1 MIGKT
6 VSHYRILEKLGE
18 GGMGVVYKAE
28 DLKLKRTVALKFLP
42 PELMKDPEAKQRFI
56 QEAQAAAALDHPNI
70 CTVYEIE
77 ETEGQTFISMAYIEG
92 QNLKEKVES
101 GPPKLE
107 EALDIGMQVAEGL
120 QAAHEKGIVHRDIKL
135 ANIIVTTKGQVK
147 IMDFGLA
154 KLRGGRKLPK
164 EGRTLGTVA
173 YMSPEQVRG
182 EGVDERTDIWSLGVM
197 LYEMVTGRLPF
208 QGEYEQAVIYSILN
222 EEPEPVG
229 KLRSGVLRGLEGVIG
244 KMLAKDVRER
254 YQGVGELLVDLRSL
268 RGGLGSAGLGPS
280 VVGSV
285 GARGGI
291 LVKDER
297 VEFREAKDSL
307 RVMLAQISPGYDEDV
322 FAKEGLVRV
331 RDGERQ
337 AEKVLKVI
345 EYAHSLGV
353 DVLLFPELAA
363 PFGYLEAFEEAL
375 GEGGRDLV
383 ANICYEHTRLRDLE
397 RLLGEGE
404 REEHGLGVGGV
415 EGKLVNFCRIWIRAG
430 GGVRVYTQMK
440 LTPFSSEFSLLAKES
455 LVCGRV
461 LHRFITN
468 WGNFLFLIC
477 KDYVGEV
484 RVEGRVPMFDF
495 LKSLT
500 EDGLHW
506 VFVSALNSEPE
517 AFIHAAR
524 AFYYLQEKSSET
536 FTVILNAAELDH
548 TTVVFPVRPHPKIR
562 TAEGVEMTPL
572 FKGKPSWGT
581 QLRFPGCQEK
591 VISGTFHRLDKYSSM
606 PTKEVFSPFYG
617 ADLLDLSQLGIEVEP
632 IASQKAV
639 PIQQKVQTPSVL
651 HNLPPQPTAF
661 LGREKELREIA
672 QLLADPSCRLLTLL
686 GPGGMGKT
694 RLALQ
699 AAYERVG
706 EFPQGVFFIPLGPLT
721 SAEFL
726 VSTIANV
733 LKYSLYSGEDP
744 KVQLL
749 NYLGEKEML
758 LVMDNFEHLLEG
770 AGLLGEILEA
780 APKVKLIVTS
790 RQRLNLWGEWI
801 YEVGGM
807 SLPPDEVTGAIG
819 DYSGVQLFLQ
829 TAQRIHP
836 GFSLSPEE
844 APFVVRICRLVEGMP
859 LGIELAAA
867 WVRMLSCREIAQEMK
882 RSIDFLATTLRDMP
896 ERHRSLRAVLEGSW
910 GMLSETERWVF
921 MRISIFRGGFSREA
935 AERVAG
941 ASLGHL
947 SALVDKSFVRRCSSN
962 KYELHELM
970 RQYGEEKLRE
980 APEER
985 YKVEE
990 LHCKYYA
997 EFVHRREG
1005 DLKGRRQREALG
1017 EIGEEIENVRRGW
1030 NWAVEEGRQDE
1041 VAKYVEGLYQFYVMR
1056 GLLQEGEGAFG
1067 RAVERLGGEVETI
1080 DEQRSQTLGRL
1091 LARQGVFSCHLCLYE
1106 KAKGLLERGLLIF
1119 RKLGLLEEI
1128 GFCLNSLGEID
1139 YRLGRNME
1147 GAKRLIEESLT
1158 IRRKI
1163 GDQWGIA
1170 RSLNN
1175 LGNVLAAL
1183 GNLREA
1189 KQVHQESLTLRKQ
1202 MGDLQGEAIS
1212 LHNLAYVTEGMG
1224 EFNQARCLYQES
1236 LDIAREVG
1244 DRRQIILS
1252 LNNLG
1257 YIAWAI
1263 GEYEE
1268 ARRLHLEGLMM
1279 SNEIGHRWGRAYS
1292 LGGLGNVANTL
1303 REYGEAE
1310 KILEESLTI
1319 SREIGYQWVTTVS
1332 LEHLGNLA
1340 YRRGKYERAEQL
1352 YREGLSIAQGM
1363 GTRWGIA
1370 SFLNGLGN
1378 VAYARGEH
1386 QESKRYWLEALKNAM
1401 GIYALPLVL
1410 DILVGLAT
1418 FLARE
1423 GEREKSLELLALVLH
1438 HPSTYRE
1445 TNTRGE
1451 RLRSQFISQLTPQ
1464 VVQEAEKRG
1473 RTRKLAE
1480 VVEEILGSEGG
1491 TE

>member
-1 MIGKT
+1 MNLYQNQPTQMIGKT
-6 VSHYRILEKLGE
+6 ISHYRIAKKLGE

-42 PELMKDPEAKQRFI
+42 PELMRDPEAEQRFI

-70 CTVYEIE
+70 CTIYEIE
-77 ETEGQTFISMAYIEG
+77 ETGGQTFISMAYIEG
-92 QNLKEKVES
+92 QNLKERVES
-101 GPPKLE
+101 GPLKLE
-107 EALDIGMQVAEGL
+107 EALDIAMQVAEGL

-591 VISGTFHRLDKYSSM
+591 IISGTFVRLDKYKPL
-606 PTKEVFSPFYG
+606 PTKEMFSPIYQT
-617 ADLLDLSQLGIEVEP
+617 DLLDLTELGIKSGVTLVEGR
-632 IASQKAV
+632 V
-639 PIQQKVQTPSVL
+639 PPQAPKPT
-651 HNLPPQPTAF
+651 HNLPPQTTSF
-661 LGREKELREIA
+661 LGREEDLKEITN
-672 QLLADPSCRLLTLL
+672 LLENPSCRLVTLI
-686 GPGGMGKT
+686 GPGGIGKT
-694 RLALQ
+694 RLALE
-699 AAYERVG
+699 AAREKIS
-706 EFPQGVFFIPLGPLT
+706 EFPQGVFFIPLAPL
-721 SAEFL
+721 SSPDLL
-726 VSTIANV
+726 VSSVANA
-733 LKYSLYSGEDP
+733 LGFSFHGSADP
-744 KVQLL
+744 QMQLF
-749 NYLGEKEML
+749 NYLREKEVL
-758 LVMDNFEHLLEG
+758 LVMDNFEHLLAG
-770 AGLLGEILEA
+770 AGFLSDLLEV
-780 APKVKLIVTS
+780 APKVKMLVTS
-790 RQRLNLWGEWI
+790 RERLNLRGEWI
-801 YEVGGM
+801 WEVRGM
-807 SLPPDEVTGAIG
+807 AFPRGEDVEKAEN
-819 DYSGVQLFLQ
+819 YSAVQLFLQ
-829 TAQRIHP
+829 SAKRIHP
-836 GFSLSPEE
+836 QFELSDEE
-844 APFVVRICRLVEGMP
+844 KPSVVRICQLVEGMP
-859 LGIELAAA
+859 LGIELAST
-867 WVRMLSCREIAQEMK
+867 WLRVLSCKEVVKEIEDN
-882 RSIDFLATTLRDMP
+882 IDFLSTSLRDVP
-896 ERHRSLRAVLEGSW
+896 ERHRSMRAVFEHSW
-910 GMLSETERWVF
+910 NLLTKEEREAF
-921 MRISIFRGGFSREA
+921 MRMSVFRGGFRREA
-935 AERVAG
+935 AQMVAG
-941 ASLGHL
+941 ASLLVL
-947 SALVDKSFVRRCSSN
+947 SALVDKSLIRWSPIER
-962 KYELHELM
+962 YEMHELL
-970 RQYGEEKLRE
+970 RQYAEEKLNE
-980 APEER
+980 APEIRRE
-985 YKVEE
+985 VQD
-990 LHCKYYA
+990 LHCRYYA
-997 EFVHRREG
+997 EFLNQKEEF
-1005 DLKGRRQREALG
+1005 LKGEKEKEALE
-1017 EIGEEIENVRRGW
+1017 EIGGEIENVRMGW
-1030 NWAVEEGRQDE
+1030 SWAVERGKQEELDKFIDSLFRFYLIRGWFHEGEEVFGVVGRKLEESGREGKVWGRVLARWGVFLLILSDYRRARELLEQSLSILRQLNARKE
-1041 VAKYVEGLYQFYVMR
+1041 VAFSLRNLGFVAYQ
-1056 GLLQEGEGAFG
+1056 
-1067 RAVERLGGEVETI
+1067 
-1080 DEQRSQTLGRL
+1080 
-1091 LARQGVFSCHLCLYE
+1091 
-1106 KAKGLLERGLLIF
+1106 
-1119 RKLGLLEEI
+1119 
-1128 GFCLNSLGEID
+1128 LGE
-1139 YRLGRNME
+1139 YAEARRCL
-1147 GAKRLIEESLT
+1147 EESLEICRQINDRDGIAISVNT
-1158 IRRKI
+1158 LGLVAYNLGEFEKARALYSQSLEIGREI
-1163 GDQWGIA
+1163 GDRQGTAKYLLNLGNVAQRLGNYEEAKELYEESLSICKEVGDRWGMA
-1170 RSLNN
+1170 NSLNN
-1175 LGNVLAAL
+1175 LGLVAKALGKREEAKDLYERSLIIKRDVGDRKGIATSL
-1183 GNLREA
+1183 GNLGDVAYERGDYQEA
-1189 KQVHQESLTLRKQ
+1189 IRLQQEKLAICKEIGNRRGAASSLSSLGHAKSALEDLLESKRCFCEALRSAMGIQAAPVAVDALVGIAGLFRKEGRVKEALEILTFAIQYPAAYRDTKERAESLRS
-1202 MGDLQGEAIS
+1202 E
-1212 LHNLAYVTEGMG
+1212 VTP
-1224 EFNQARCLYQES
+1224 QLPPQV
-1236 LDIAREVG
+1236 I
-1244 DRRQIILS
+1244 
-1252 LNNLG
+1252 
-1257 YIAWAI
+1257 
-1263 GEYEE
+1263 EE
-1268 ARRLHLEGLMM
+1268 IEKRGKD
-1279 SNEIGHRWGRAYS
+1279 
-1292 LGGLGNVANTL
+1292 GGLK
-1303 REYGEAE
+1303 EIAE
-1310 KILEESLTI
+1310 KIL
-1319 SREIGYQWVTTVS
+1319 
-1332 LEHLGNLA
+1332 
-1340 YRRGKYERAEQL
+1340 
-1352 YREGLSIAQGM
+1352 
-1363 GTRWGIA
+1363 
-1370 SFLNGLGN
+1370 
-1378 VAYARGEH
+1378 
-1386 QESKRYWLEALKNAM
+1386 
-1401 GIYALPLVL
+1401 
-1410 DILVGLAT
+1410 
-1418 FLARE
+1418 
-1423 GEREKSLELLALVLH
+1423 
-1438 HPSTYRE
+1438 
-1445 TNTRGE
+1445 
-1451 RLRSQFISQLTPQ
+1451 
-1464 VVQEAEKRG
+1464 
-1473 RTRKLAE
+1473 
-1480 VVEEILGSEGG
+1480 GSENEGKDLKI
-1491 TE
+1491 